1 MIIVSQEDQLEKF
14 RVQLTKFELKMRDFL
29 KKMMNLAKN
38 DKKKAK
44 KQLDYVRSRYLLNE
58 NTILMF
64 RRLELLHDYSLLLR
78 DYNNA
83 LDEI

>member
-29 KKMMNLAKN
+29 KKMVNLAKD

-64 RRLELLHDYSLLLR
+64 RRLELLHDYSLLLK
-78 DYNNA
+78 DYNKA

>member
-29 KKMMNLAKN
+29 KKMVNLAKD

-64 RRLELLHDYSLLLR
+64 RRLGLLHDYSLLLK
-78 DYNNA
+78 DYNKA